1 MLFRSVM
8 GEVIDVIR
16 NLAKQGMTMIMAT
29 HQVSLIRTLA
39 HEILFM
45 EAGSVVE
52 QGEPDTLLVPGS
64 RSQDFCDKLNFITGE
79 RP

>member
-1 MLFRSVM
+1 MTLHLMRLCLM
-8 GEVIDVIR
+8 IM
-16 NLAKQGMTMIMAT
+16 GMTMIMAT
-29 HQVSLIRTLA
+29 HQISLIRTLA

-45 EAGSVVE
+45 EEGSVVE
-52 QGEPDTLLVPGS
+52 QGQPDTLLVPGS